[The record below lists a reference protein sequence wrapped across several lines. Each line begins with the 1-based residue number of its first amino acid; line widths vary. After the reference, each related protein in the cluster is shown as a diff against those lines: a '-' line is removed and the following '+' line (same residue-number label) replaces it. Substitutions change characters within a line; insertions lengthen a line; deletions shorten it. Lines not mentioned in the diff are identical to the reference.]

1 MVMKIGL
8 GAVVVVGVLGIVVA
22 LRPSDYRVARTTRIS
37 APAAAVFP
45 YVDDLRKFNTW
56 NPFLKLDPATKHTY
70 GGPPSG
76 RGATMAWAGD
86 KNVGEGRMTVVDSR
100 PNEWI
105 RFKLEFLKPFAATA
119 DAEFTF
125 TPEGGQTAVTWSMAG
140 RNNFMAKAMGL
151 VMDMDRMIGGQF
163 EKGLTSLKSLAEASA
178 KSQAGAR

>member
-8 GAVVVVGVLGIVVA
+8 GVVIAVGVLGTVVA
-22 LRPSDYRVARTTRIS
+22 LRPSDYRVARTTRIA
-37 APAAAVFP
+37 APPSAVFP

-56 NPFLKLDPATKHTY
+56 NPFLTLDPATRHTY

-76 RGATMAWAGD
+76 PGATMAWAGD

-100 PNEWI
+100 PAEWI

-125 TPEGGQTAVTWSMAG
+125 SPEGGQTAVTWSMAG
-140 RNNFMAKAMGL
+140 RNSFTAKAMGL

-163 EKGLTSLKSLAEASA
+163 EKGLASLKSLAEASA
-178 KSQAGAR
+178 QNQAGAR